1 VQNFLNDKRIKISLI
16 VFCVLIVYNFSIIA
30 LVKVE
35 SISDQ
40 SALTSYENAY
50 WYSLV
55 TLTTVGYGD
64 LYPMT
69 TYGRAI
75 GYFFVF
81 SSMVFYGLLIGNLT
95 NLVST
100 IKESKKL
107 GYNGTNFK
115 NHAVI
120 IGWNDF
126 GGMVADQL
134 ISVGKQIA
142 IVTNNRTDIDFIV
155 EKYSNQNVFTLY
167 NDLKNIDFL
176 NKANISNSSI
186 VFVNL
191 EDDTEKL
198 VYILNLKKY
207 HPGLDFVVTLD
218 NGDLKNTF
226 YSAGVMNAISKHEIS
241 SKLLA
246 SYMFEPDVAQYSES
260 ILSVA
265 HNDAD
270 YDIKQFFIIEQNP
283 YVDKPYND
291 VFFDLKSKYNAIL
304 IGITKQDKFGQK
316 KLIKNPMGDLKISKG
331 DYLLMILNGK
341 SYSLVKKVFGVT
353 EGIKDKNS

>member
-1 VQNFLNDKRIKISLI
+1 MQKFLKDKRVKFSII
-16 VFCVLIVYNFSIIA
+16 VLTVLVVYNLSIIA
-30 LVKVE
+30 LVKAE

-50 WYSLV
+50 WYSMV

-75 GYFFVF
+75 GYFFVL

-100 IKESKKL
+100 FKETKKL
-107 GYNGTNFK
+107 GYNGTNYK

-134 ISVGKQIA
+134 ISVGKQVA

-155 EKYSNQNVFTLY
+155 EKYHNQNVFTLY
-167 NDLKNIDFL
+167 NDLKNIELL
-176 NKANISNSSI
+176 NKVNISNSSI

-198 VYILNLKKY
+198 VYILNLKKI

-226 YSAGVMNAISKHEIS
+226 YSAGVVNAISKHEIA

-260 ILSVA
+260 ILSIA
-265 HNDAD
+265 DSDGD
-270 YDIKQFFIIEQNP
+270 YDIKQFLITDQNP
-283 YVDKPYND
+283 YVEKPYND
-291 VFFDLKSKYNAIL
+291 AFFDLKSKYNAIV
-304 IGITKQDKFGQK
+304 IGITKRDKFGKK
-316 KLIKNPMGDLKISKG
+316 KLIKNPLGDLKISKG
-331 DYLLMILNGK
+331 DYLLMILNVK

-353 EGIKDKNS
+353 EGIKN